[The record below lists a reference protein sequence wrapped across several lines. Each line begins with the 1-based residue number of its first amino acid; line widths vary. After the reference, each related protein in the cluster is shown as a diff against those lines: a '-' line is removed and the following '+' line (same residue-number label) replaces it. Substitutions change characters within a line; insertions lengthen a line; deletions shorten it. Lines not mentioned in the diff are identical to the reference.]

1 MSKNL
6 FIKIDFSGGV
16 PEDVTLNIKT
26 LLVHF
31 GDVKKLQI
39 YQITPQ
45 KYSLSLQIESES
57 SSADIKLALKKME
70 ILFKELF
77 VETC

>member
-1 MSKNL
+1 M
-6 FIKIDFSGGV
+6 IKIIFSGGV

-31 GDVKKLQI
+31 GHVKKLQI

-45 KYSLSLQIESES
+45 KYSLSVQIESES
-57 SSADIKLALKKME
+57 SSADIRIALKKMD
-70 ILFKELF
+70 IVFKELF